1 MRTVLRTYNPAMT
14 SGDAEPAYSLEYSL
28 KADDL
33 RDLYATD
40 DKLRTRRAWIAC
52 LLAFSTSAAIVLINL
67 GVQGVW
73 SPRSGAGRLF
83 TPATFMLVA
92 LAITAGRHTWRLAPS
107 RLARLSWKTA
117 PNLRGQ
123 HRDDI
128 RPDGVSVTSPDGTRT
143 FVPWSVIVSIR
154 ETKRAFVLRDRKGQA
169 RVCLPKRG
177 LPDPALLPALGAYL
191 REAARTRTPACGPA
205 GSPAQG

>member
-1 MRTVLRTYNPAMT
+1 MLRTYNPAMT
-14 SGDAEPAYSLEYSL
+14 SGDAGPAFSLEYSL

-52 LLAFSTSAAIVLINL
+52 LLALSTSAAIVLINL
-67 GVQGVW
+67 GVQGVL
-73 SPRSGAGRLF
+73 SPGPGAGRLF
-83 TPATFMLVA
+83 IPAIAMLVA
-92 LAITAGRHTWRLAPS
+92 LAISAGRLTGRLAPS
-107 RLARLSWKTA
+107 RLARLSWKKA
-117 PNLRGQ
+117 PNLRGR

-128 RPDGVSVTSPDGTRT
+128 GPEGVSVTSPDGTRT
-143 FVPWSVIVSIR
+143 FVPWSVVVSIR
-154 ETKRAFVLRDRKGQA
+154 ETKRAFVLRDRNGQA

-177 LPDPALLPALGAYL
+177 LPDAALLPALGAYL
-191 REAARTRTPACGPA
+191 REAASTHPPTSSPA